1 MAAVPIL
8 TDEERIHT
16 TIAGK
21 YRIDRILARGGMGVV
36 FVGEHTW
43 TQRPVAVKLV
53 SPLYA
58 QNPEA
63 SARFLRE
70 ARAAAMLRHPNAVDV
85 LDMGKTDDGSLF
97 LVLELLEGTDVAD
110 LLERRVK
117 LSAKESAE
125 IIAPILDVLAVLHEK
140 GFVHRDL
147 KPSNIFIAHG
157 AAGRLTPKLLD
168 FGLVKALRPDD
179 ASRATRAG
187 VIMGTPQYMSPEQ
200 ASGARDLG
208 HPADL
213 WAIGAILY
221 ELTSGTVP
229 FDSDSPTGTLM
240 AIISSDAKPLA
251 SVAPDVPPAFAKL
264 VDAAL
269 ARSPSA
275 RPRDA
280 RTFAEA
286 LRAAVGLGAA
296 IDFEGKHELAALPR
310 APGTRRG
317 AEVDTASAGPAFAIT
332 AEAAPATALAT
343 SSEPARPVSETKPAP
358 RTTRTPLALGLV
370 IAVVLL
376 LALSFAA
383 SKYVGGRSNAE
394 TTARAPRDNAVR
406 AQTSRRH
413 IETATRQLA
422 REPEVVPANTPPA
435 APPEVPVDV
444 ATEPPTKRRP
454 VTHERGGRPITKVQ
468 TRW

>member
-1 MAAVPIL
+1 VPIL

-43 TQRPVAVKLV
+43 TRRPVAVKLV
-53 SPLYA
+53 SPFYA

-85 LDMGKTDDGSLF
+85 LDMGETDDGSLF

-117 LSAKESAE
+117 LSPRESAE
-125 IIAPILDVLAVLHEK
+125 IIAPILDVLSVLHEK

-229 FDSDSPTGTLM
+229 FDGDSPTATLM

-251 SVAPDVPPAFAKL
+251 SVVPDVPEAFAKL

-269 ARSPSA
+269 ARAPSA

-280 RTFAEA
+280 RTFAEQ
-286 LRAAVGLGAA
+286 LRASVGLGAA
-296 IDFEGKHELAALPR
+296 IDFEGKHEFATLPR
-310 APGTRRG
+310 TTGARRR
-317 AEVDTASAGPAFAIT
+317 AEVDTASDGPAFAIT
-332 AEAAPATALAT
+332 AEAGAVTPREA
-343 SSEPARPVSETKPAP
+343 SEKPAP
-358 RTTRTPLALGLV
+358 AATETAPAPHASRTPLALGLL
-370 IAVVLL
+370 IAAVLVVAVS
-376 LALSFAA
+376 LAATKFA
-383 SKYVGGRSNAE
+383 GGA
-394 TTARAPRDNAVR
+394 
-406 AQTSRRH
+406 
-413 IETATRQLA
+413 
-422 REPEVVPANTPPA
+422 PA
-435 APPEVPVDV
+435 APTAMQTTSAARMEQVARDIEVVQEPVPVSVPV
-444 ATEPPTKRRP
+444 AGPVDNPVQVAEPIDSPAQVAEPPTKRRP
-454 VTHERGGRPITKVQ
+454 ATRDHSGRPITKVQ